1 MKIAY
6 VSNTSKIK
14 NWDCDAMAGS
24 YGRACKYF
32 SSPPSNIEVVRDH
45 STAGQVVL
53 LRDPGS
59 DTTVIAFRGT
69 NNLKHWLTNVHAI
82 GKDPKDEWP
91 LTHIGFDRAQ
101 DALMPEI
108 LNYLREHHGSRSTL
122 MITGHS
128 LGGALATLCAHELR
142 SKGYVTGPIALVS
155 FASPRVGFW
164 PFRDHFAS
172 LFPTGAWRVTRPDD
186 LVTQLPPSIDHL
198 SPWVHVP
205 REIYFS
211 QKYGATRTCCHDA
224 KGEDLQCS
232 RSEQAKLHE
241 KATYVS
247 QHLSTPYMVTGDHVV
262 SSGCNGVALQ
272 CSADSCEFPPSPPPA
287 EKCDP
292 QLVNPRC
299 TEDCGKPGIWPEIGA
314 KADAGTCYDCWTT
327 SRLSKCPNNAHFKEV
342 KVWWKVW
349 THFEAYHC
357 CNRHPC
363 NACDELAPLVPSSSC
378 HPAGSHLTLED
389 GQPIAIERAAVGTLV
404 KTDTGFQPI
413 LGFLHEEEEI
423 VASYLRFTT
432 PSASMA
438 ISPLHHAFV
447 NGTETDPSHIKLGD
461 LLHTPHGLEPVMR
474 IEKLEARGAY
484 HVIVKGGSYFVDG
497 ILASDYD
504 GAVSR
509 AVWPLVHAYVG
520 ARLWLRIP
528 VIPSGKG
535 LFPRHDWMS
544 IMFVN
549 AGVPL
554 WAQQKV
560 LTPLIVASSILTELA
575 NVAAEYFSAWFGT
588 VAVAV
593 AAVKAGGKL
602 RA

>member
-1 MKIAY
+1 MWVKHR
-6 VSNTSKIK
+6 
-14 NWDCDAMAGS
+14 
-24 YGRACKYF
+24 RACKYF
-32 SSPPSNIEVVRDH
+32 DSIKPSNIKVVRDER
-45 STAGQVVL
+45 TEGQVVL

-59 DTTVIAFRGT
+59 DTTVIAFRGSD
-69 NNLKHWLTNVHAI
+69 NLINWLTNIHIV
-82 GKDPKDEWP
+82 GKDPKDGGP
-91 LTHIGFDRAQ
+91 LRHIGFDRAQ
-101 DALMPEI
+101 DALLPGI
-108 LNYLREHHGSRSTL
+108 RDYLLEHHGDRSTL

-128 LGGALATLCAHELR
+128 AGGALATLRAHELR
-142 SKGYVTGPIALVS
+142 SKGYMTGPIVLVS

-164 PFRDHFAS
+164 PFRAHFAS

-186 LVTQLPPSIDHL
+186 LVTQIPSSINLL

-211 QKYGATRTCCHDA
+211 QKYGPTRRCCNDA
-224 KGEDLQCS
+224 EGEDLQCS
-232 RSEQAKLHE
+232 RSEQDNQLE
-241 KATYVS
+241 NPGLFP
-247 QHLSTPYMVTGDHVV
+247 QHTSNPFMVTGDNVV
-262 SSGCNGVALQ
+262 SSGCDGVALQ

-292 QLVNPRC
+292 ELLNPRC
-299 TEDCGKPGIWPEIGA
+299 REDCGKPGTWPGLGA
-314 KADAGTCYDCWTT
+314 IAKDDTCYDCWTT
-327 SRLSKCPNNAHFKEV
+327 SRGSSCGKNADFKEV
-342 KVWWKVW
+342 KSWWKFW
-349 THFEAYHC
+349 TWWDAYHC
-357 CNRHPC
+357 CNRFPC
-363 NACDELAPLVPSSSC
+363 NACHELAPLVPTSSC

-438 ISPLHHAFV
+438 ISPLHHTFV
-447 NGTETDPSHIKLGD
+447 NGTETDPSYIKLGD

-474 IEKLEARGAY
+474 IERLEARGAY

-554 WAQQKV
+554 WAQQNA

-575 NVAAEYFSAWFGT
+575 NVAAEYFSAWLGT
-588 VAVAV
+588 VAVAT
-593 AAVKAGGKL
+593 AAVKAGRKL